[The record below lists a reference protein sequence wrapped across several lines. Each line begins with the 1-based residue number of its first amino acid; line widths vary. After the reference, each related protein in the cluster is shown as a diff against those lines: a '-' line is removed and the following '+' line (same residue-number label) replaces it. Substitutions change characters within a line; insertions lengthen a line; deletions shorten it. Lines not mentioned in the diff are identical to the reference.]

1 MTFTGWRTAP
11 KPPAI
16 RPASGSP
23 HLSPSVDR
31 RTDIGVALGLIV
43 ICAAIII
50 ETLDLPPGT
59 FEPLGSA
66 PVPRT
71 TATIII
77 LLCGLVIA
85 RAARRPASASAG
97 GNADE
102 GGDADGKGD
111 EPANG
116 YGHAFV
122 TVLLTLAYAAAI
134 HMRLSTFAVLTTFYL
149 VATIGW
155 LTGFRV
161 RLLPAVAVTALVVGF
176 GCQYIFTR
184 IFVVDLPGL
193 Q

>member
-1 MTFTGWRTAP
+1 M
-11 KPPAI
+11 
-16 RPASGSP
+16 
-23 HLSPSVDR
+23 SPSVDR

-85 RAARRPASASAG
+85 RAARRPASAG
-97 GNADE
+97 GNTGESGNAGE
-102 GGDADGKGD
+102 EGD

-116 YGHAFV
+116 YGHALV

-134 HMRLSTFAVLTTFYL
+134 HMRLSTFAVLTTLYL

-155 LTGFRV
+155 LTGFRP
-161 RLLPAVAVTALVVGF
+161 RLLPAIAVTALVVGF

>member
-1 MTFTGWRTAP
+1 M
-11 KPPAI
+11 
-16 RPASGSP
+16 
-23 HLSPSVDR
+23 SPSVDR

-85 RAARRPASASAG
+85 RAARRPASASASAG

-111 EPANG
+111 QPANG

-134 HMRLSTFAVLTTFYL
+134 HMRLSTFAVLTTLYL

-155 LTGFRV
+155 LRGFRV

>member
-1 MTFTGWRTAP
+1 MAFTGWRATP

-85 RAARRPASASAG
+85 RAARRPAFASSG

-102 GGDADGKGD
+102 GGNAGEEGG

-134 HMRLSTFAVLTTFYL
+134 HMRLSTFAVLTTLYL

-155 LTGFRV
+155 LTGFRP
-161 RLLPAVAVTALVVGF
+161 RLLPAIAVTALVVGF